1 MKTGTGPGGRPGN
14 MVRWN
19 LLTAAGVA
27 LCIAGILRTKSGGGD
42 MARWLALL
50 GAVLF
55 LLGMAGGS
63 RCSAA
68 HPPRCPVCG
77 RAQRPQGRFFP
88 GLGYNGTDTITCEH
102 CGAVSPLAAWMKGRD
117 GDVGPGCMEKEE

>member
-14 MVRWN
+14 MVHWN
-19 LLTAAGVA
+19 LLTAAGVV
-27 LCIAGILRTKSGGGD
+27 LCVAGVLWTKGGGGD

-55 LLGMAGGS
+55 LLSMAGGI

-77 RAQRPQGRFFP
+77 CAQRPGDGSSPDWAITARIRSPVNTAGRRP
-88 GLGYNGTDTITCEH
+88 PWSRG
-102 CGAVSPLAAWMKGRD
+102 
-117 GDVGPGCMEKEE
+117 

>member
-1 MKTGTGPGGRPGN
+1 MKTGAGPGGHPEN
-14 MVRWN
+14 MGRWN
-19 LLTAAGVA
+19 LLTAVGAA
-27 LCIAGILRTKSGGGD
+27 LCIAGVLWTKAGGGGA
-42 MARWLALL
+42 ARGLALL

-55 LLGMAGGS
+55 LLSMAGGS
-63 RCSAA
+63 RYSAA

-77 RAQRPQGRFFP
+77 RAQRPRGRFFP

-117 GDVGPGCMEKEE
+117 GDTDPGRMEKEE